1 MAERFNGISEIL
13 SGTKRR
19 IEAAI
24 KNDAFLDIIKD
35 ITSAD
40 ANTVA
45 VPITQERRTRKSN
58 PRPDYWKS
66 EWGRLLNNEKL
77 YAYRSKAWMK
87 FQRRFRFPP
96 PLFDK
101 LHHEV
106 WEQKIFSSAHNSIPS
121 EIKLLVCLR
130 MLGKN
135 YYTL

>member
-24 KNDAFLDIIKD
+24 KSDAFLDIIKE
-35 ITSAD
+35 ITSD

-45 VPITQERRTRKSN
+45 VPIERRNRKST
-58 PRPDYWKS
+58 PRPDYWKL

-77 YAYRSKAWMK
+77 YVYRSKAWMK

-96 PLFDK
+96 VLFDK
-101 LHHEV
+101 LHNEV
-106 WEQKIFSSAHNSIPS
+106 WEQKIFSSAHN
-121 EIKLLVCLR
+121 
-130 MLGKN
+130 
-135 YYTL
+135 TF

>member
-19 IEAAI
+19 IDAVI

-45 VPITQERRTRKSN
+45 VPIKRRTRKST
-58 PRPDYWKS
+58 PRPDYWKL

-77 YAYRSKAWMK
+77 YVYRSN
-87 FQRRFRFPP
+87 QGPRPR
-96 PLFDK
+96 
-101 LHHEV
+101 
-106 WEQKIFSSAHNSIPS
+106 
-121 EIKLLVCLR
+121 
-130 MLGKN
+130 
-135 YYTL
+135 